1 MSVVSFSTTDAA
13 DVSTTET
20 RRTATFA
27 EMSDAMQ
34 LY

>member
-1 MSVVSFSTTDAA
+1 MSVVSFNTTDAA
-13 DVSTTET
+13 DVSAAET

-27 EMSDAMQ
+27 EMADAMR